1 MFEKEKQS
9 HGLMGCSR
17 QWGQEETLA
26 LTQKGKKKSVEMGVL
41 SS

>member
-26 LTQKGKKKSVEMGVL
+26 LTQKGKKKKV
-41 SS
+41 